1 MLITAKKTGLIN
13 SVALSYLKGH
23 DEFKTRKITHN
34 RLSKLWN
41 TSVTN
46 RPFVSLNEREFSRY
60 DKLHLILM
68 FTMQNSSFFWYT
80 KVKISHFFYL

>member
-1 MLITAKKTGLIN
+1 MLITAKKTGMIN
-13 SVALSYLKGH
+13 SVVLSYKGH

-80 KVKISHFFYL
+80 KVKNSLFFYL